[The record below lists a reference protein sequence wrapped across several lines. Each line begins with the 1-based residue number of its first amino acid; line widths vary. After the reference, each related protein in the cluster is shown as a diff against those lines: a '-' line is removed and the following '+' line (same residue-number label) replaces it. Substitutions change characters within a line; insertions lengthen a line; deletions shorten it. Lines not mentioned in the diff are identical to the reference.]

1 MKFSVEAPHNDVDDA
16 GVIHVHLRIRRS
28 SMVGGLVMLLL
39 HGLLLYLVLHA
50 QSIIKIVKGP
60 GDKEAIVYV
69 PDLVREPQSPK
80 PAKTPTKPQA
90 VTQTKPATPRPTSAP
105 PVTDNAPVAQP
116 VTPAPP
122 DLDMSAMIEQRRK
135 ARQAAEPSPA
145 PTTESSGQSG
155 RERTAN
161 ERAQANVRRS
171 QEQANGSGGGLFQV
185 TGNGVR
191 ERLVSFRG
199 WDGTSRQSFKVDAG
213 LGGDIEKAVVR
224 RIISMIRERFK
235 GDFTWVTRYN
245 REVQLS
251 ARPEDDAQLEAYLMK
266 EFFGY
271 EQR

>member
-1 MKFSVEAPHNDVDDA
+1 MKFSVEAPHDDVDDA
-16 GVIHVHLRIRRS
+16 GVIHVHLRFRRS
-28 SMVGGLVMLLL
+28 SIVGGVVMLLL
-39 HGLLLYLVLHA
+39 HALLLYLVLHA

-60 GDKEAIVYV
+60 GDKEAIVYI
-69 PDLVREPQSPK
+69 PDLVQGPKSPK
-80 PAKTPTKPQA
+80 PVKTPTKPQSI
-90 VTQTKPATPRPTSAP
+90 TQSKPNPRQTSAP
-105 PVTDNAPVAQP
+105 PVTESAPVAQP

-135 ARQAAEPSPA
+135 ERQAAEPSPA
-145 PTTESSGQSG
+145 PATESAGQAG
-155 RERTAN
+155 RAPTAQ
-161 ERAQANVRRS
+161 ERAQASVQRS
-171 QEQANGSGGGLFQV
+171 MDQAKSGGGGLFQV

-199 WDGTSRQSFKVDAG
+199 WDGNSKQSFKVDAG
-213 LGGDIEKAVVR
+213 LGGDVEKAVVR

-251 ARPEDDAQLEAYLMK
+251 ARPEDDAQLEAYLTK